1 MYWFSIHSEKKVA
14 VTITTRAYK
23 VTALIIIKSHLLW
36 CIVQYV
42 YPANLKGGY
51 RIAWYPAITV
61 IEKWI
66 FILSTKEVDSIL
78 LN

>member
-1 MYWFSIHSEKKVA
+1 MYLFSIHSEKKSRSYHYNSCLQGYSTVH
-14 VTITTRAYK
+14 YK
-23 VTALIIIKSHLLW
+23 TAIYYDAL
-36 CIVQYV
+36 YV
-42 YPANLKGGY
+42 YPANLKGEY